1 VPAAYVVFLR
11 EGPNGAEVLLH
22 LRQGTGYMDGHWA
35 TIAGHVEAGESV
47 LAAAVREASEEVGV
61 EIAEADLVPLT
72 VMQRTQNND
81 DPIEERVDFIFAC
94 RLWIGEPRRAELD
107 KSAALGGFRS
117 QICRRRWCHMS
128 CSCWRGSHLVS
139 PCPWSSRTDSGV
151 SGESAGQM
159 SSPATKAARRVLRR
173 EPVR

>member
-81 DPIEERVDFIFAC
+81 DPIEERVDFIFTC

-107 KSAALGGFRS
+107 KSAALGWFPLSDLPSPVVPHELLVLERLASGQPVPLVIPYGFGR
-117 QICRRRWCHMS
+117 
-128 CSCWRGSHLVS
+128 
-139 PCPWSSRTDSGV
+139 
-151 SGESAGQM
+151 
-159 SSPATKAARRVLRR
+159 
-173 EPVR
+173 

>member
-1 VPAAYVVFLR
+1 VRFQLVPAAYVVFLR

-47 LAAAVREASEEVGV
+47 LAAAVREGREEVGV

-81 DPIEERVDFIFAC
+81 DPIEERVDFIFTC

-107 KSAALGGFRS
+107 KSAALGWFPLSDLPSPVVPHELLVLERLASGQPVPLVIPYGFGR
-117 QICRRRWCHMS
+117 
-128 CSCWRGSHLVS
+128 
-139 PCPWSSRTDSGV
+139 
-151 SGESAGQM
+151 
-159 SSPATKAARRVLRR
+159 
-173 EPVR
+173 

>member
-1 VPAAYVVFLR
+1 VRFQLVPAAYVVFLR

-81 DPIEERVDFIFAC
+81 DPIEERVDFIFTC

-107 KSAALGGFRS
+107 KSAALGWFPLSDLPSPVVPHELLVLERLASGQPVPLVIPYGFGR
-117 QICRRRWCHMS
+117 
-128 CSCWRGSHLVS
+128 
-139 PCPWSSRTDSGV
+139 
-151 SGESAGQM
+151 
-159 SSPATKAARRVLRR
+159 
-173 EPVR
+173 

>member
-1 VPAAYVVFLR
+1 MPAAYVVFLR

-81 DPIEERVDFIFAC
+81 DPIEERVDFIFTC

-107 KSAALGGFRS
+107 KSAALGWFPLSDLPSPVVPHELLVLERLASGQPVPLVIPYGFGR
-117 QICRRRWCHMS
+117 
-128 CSCWRGSHLVS
+128 
-139 PCPWSSRTDSGV
+139 
-151 SGESAGQM
+151 
-159 SSPATKAARRVLRR
+159 
-173 EPVR
+173 

>member
-61 EIAEADLVPLT
+61 KIAEADLVPLT

-81 DPIEERVDFIFAC
+81 DPIEERVDFIFTC

-107 KSAALGGFRS
+107 KSAALGWFPLSDLPSPVVPHELLVLERLASGQPVPLVIPYGFGR
-117 QICRRRWCHMS
+117 
-128 CSCWRGSHLVS
+128 
-139 PCPWSSRTDSGV
+139 
-151 SGESAGQM
+151 
-159 SSPATKAARRVLRR
+159 
-173 EPVR
+173 

>member
-1 VPAAYVVFLR
+1 
-11 EGPNGAEVLLH
+11 
-22 LRQGTGYMDGHWA
+22 M
-35 TIAGHVEAGESV
+35 

-107 KSAALGGFRS
+107 KSAALGWFPLSDLPSPVVPHELLVLERLASGQPVPLVIPYGFGR
-117 QICRRRWCHMS
+117 
-128 CSCWRGSHLVS
+128 
-139 PCPWSSRTDSGV
+139 
-151 SGESAGQM
+151 
-159 SSPATKAARRVLRR
+159 
-173 EPVR
+173 

>member
-1 VPAAYVVFLR
+1 MPAAYVVFLR

-47 LAAAVREASEEVGV
+47 LAAAVREASEEVGM

-72 VMQRTQNND
+72 VLQRTQNND
-81 DPIEERVDFIFAC
+81 DPIEERVDFIFTC

-107 KSAALGGFRS
+107 KSAALGWFPLSDLPSPVVPHELLVLERLASGQPVPLVIPYGFGR
-117 QICRRRWCHMS
+117 
-128 CSCWRGSHLVS
+128 
-139 PCPWSSRTDSGV
+139 
-151 SGESAGQM
+151 
-159 SSPATKAARRVLRR
+159 
-173 EPVR
+173 

>member
-1 VPAAYVVFLR
+1 MPAAYVVFLR

-22 LRQGTGYMDGHWA
+22 LRQGTGHMDGHWA

-61 EIAEADLVPLT
+61 KIAEADLVPLT

-81 DPIEERVDFIFAC
+81 DPIEERVDFIFTC

-107 KSAALGGFRS
+107 KSAALGWFPLSDLPSPVVPHELLVLERLASGQPVPLVIPYGFGR
-117 QICRRRWCHMS
+117 
-128 CSCWRGSHLVS
+128 
-139 PCPWSSRTDSGV
+139 
-151 SGESAGQM
+151 
-159 SSPATKAARRVLRR
+159 
-173 EPVR
+173 

>member
-1 VPAAYVVFLR
+1 MPAAYVVFLR

-61 EIAEADLVPLT
+61 KIAEADLVPLT

-81 DPIEERVDFIFAC
+81 DPIEERVDFIFTC

-107 KSAALGGFRS
+107 KSAALGWFPLSDLPSPVVPHELLVLERLASGQPVPLVIPYGFGR
-117 QICRRRWCHMS
+117 
-128 CSCWRGSHLVS
+128 
-139 PCPWSSRTDSGV
+139 
-151 SGESAGQM
+151 
-159 SSPATKAARRVLRR
+159 
-173 EPVR
+173 

>member
-47 LAAAVREASEEVGV
+47 LAAAVREGREEVGV

-81 DPIEERVDFIFAC
+81 DPIEERVDFIFTC

-107 KSAALGGFRS
+107 KSAALGWFPLSDLPSPVVPHELLVLERLASGQPVPLVIPYGFGR
-117 QICRRRWCHMS
+117 
-128 CSCWRGSHLVS
+128 
-139 PCPWSSRTDSGV
+139 
-151 SGESAGQM
+151 
-159 SSPATKAARRVLRR
+159 
-173 EPVR
+173 

>member
-107 KSAALGGFRS
+107 KSAALGWFPLSDLPSPVVPHELLVLERLASGQPVPLVIPYGFGR
-117 QICRRRWCHMS
+117 
-128 CSCWRGSHLVS
+128 
-139 PCPWSSRTDSGV
+139 
-151 SGESAGQM
+151 
-159 SSPATKAARRVLRR
+159 
-173 EPVR
+173 

>member
-1 VPAAYVVFLR
+1 MPAAYVVFLR

-35 TIAGHVEAGESV
+35 TMAGHVEAGESV

-61 EIAEADLVPLT
+61 KIAEADLVPLT

-81 DPIEERVDFIFAC
+81 DPIEERVDFIFTC

-107 KSAALGGFRS
+107 KSAALGWFPLSDLPSPVVPHELLVLERLASGQPVPLVIPYGFGR
-117 QICRRRWCHMS
+117 
-128 CSCWRGSHLVS
+128 
-139 PCPWSSRTDSGV
+139 
-151 SGESAGQM
+151 
-159 SSPATKAARRVLRR
+159 
-173 EPVR
+173 

>member
-1 VPAAYVVFLR
+1 MPAAYVVFLR

-107 KSAALGGFRS
+107 KSAALGWFPLSDLPSPVVPHELLVLERLASGQPVPLVIPYGFGR
-117 QICRRRWCHMS
+117 
-128 CSCWRGSHLVS
+128 
-139 PCPWSSRTDSGV
+139 
-151 SGESAGQM
+151 
-159 SSPATKAARRVLRR
+159 
-173 EPVR
+173 

>member
-1 VPAAYVVFLR
+1 MPAAYVVFLR

-47 LAAAVREASEEVGV
+47 LAAAVREGREEVGV

-81 DPIEERVDFIFAC
+81 DPIEERVDFIFTC

-107 KSAALGGFRS
+107 KSAALGWFPLSDLPSPVVPYELLVLERLASGQPVPLVIPYGFGR
-117 QICRRRWCHMS
+117 
-128 CSCWRGSHLVS
+128 
-139 PCPWSSRTDSGV
+139 
-151 SGESAGQM
+151 
-159 SSPATKAARRVLRR
+159 
-173 EPVR
+173 

>member
-1 VPAAYVVFLR
+1 VRFQLVPAAYVVFLR

-72 VMQRTQNND
+72 VLQRTQNND
-81 DPIEERVDFIFAC
+81 DPIEERVDFIFTC

-107 KSAALGGFRS
+107 KSAALGWFPLSDLPSPVVPHELLVLERLASGRPVPLVIPYGFGR
-117 QICRRRWCHMS
+117 
-128 CSCWRGSHLVS
+128 
-139 PCPWSSRTDSGV
+139 
-151 SGESAGQM
+151 
-159 SSPATKAARRVLRR
+159 
-173 EPVR
+173 

>member
-1 VPAAYVVFLR
+1 MPAAYVVFLR
-11 EGPNGAEVLLH
+11 EGQNGAEVLLH

-81 DPIEERVDFIFAC
+81 DPIEERVDFIFTC

-107 KSAALGGFRS
+107 KSAALGWFPLSDLPSPVVPHELLVLERLASGQPVPLVIPYGFGR
-117 QICRRRWCHMS
+117 
-128 CSCWRGSHLVS
+128 
-139 PCPWSSRTDSGV
+139 
-151 SGESAGQM
+151 
-159 SSPATKAARRVLRR
+159 
-173 EPVR
+173 